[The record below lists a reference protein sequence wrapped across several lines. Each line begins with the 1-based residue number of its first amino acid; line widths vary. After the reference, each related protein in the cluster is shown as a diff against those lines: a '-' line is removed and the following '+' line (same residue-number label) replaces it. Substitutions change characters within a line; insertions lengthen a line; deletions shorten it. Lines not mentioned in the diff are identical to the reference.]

1 MGLSHSTQAGP
12 PGQGCQSPANN
23 TALLVTSAATAAQV
37 STDYN
42 TNSRTYIS
50 KDTNIRCTDEGELKT
65 IGTII
70 ADTGTALPTGGAAVS
85 VLPNIKVKRP
95 NCECTILEK
104 FRAKHLLSNST
115 TANVKGLTFDDGY
128 QINLGKLYLLLKVGT
143 NGLEFVTVEDVSVN
157 DYVVSC
163 QSPGKTT
170 DISSG
175 CTKITAKDSSVAL
188 SAGEVFL
195 CRPETSYPQDTFGT
209 SEILSALMLENGVY
223 IFTIPVGGAY

>member
-1 MGLSHSTQAGP
+1 MGLRHSTQAGP
-12 PGQGCQSPANN
+12 PGQGCQSPVNN
-23 TALLVTSAATAAQV
+23 TALLVTSAATAAQSSY
-37 STDYN
+37 STD
-42 TNSRTYIS
+42 NSTYIS
-50 KDTNIRCTDEGELKT
+50 KVTNIRCTDEGELKT
-65 IGTII
+65 IGAII
-70 ADTGTALPTGGAAVS
+70 ADTGMVLPTGGAAINVF
-85 VLPNIKVKRP
+85 PEIKVKRP

-104 FRAKHLLSNST
+104 FRAKHISSGT
-115 TANVKGLTFDDGY
+115 VTANVKRLTFDDGY
-128 QINLGKLYLLLKVGT
+128 QVNLGKLYLLLKVGT

-157 DYVVSC
+157 DYIVSC

-175 CTKITAKDSSVAL
+175 CTKLTAKDNTTAL
-188 SAGEVFL
+188 SAGEVFF